1 MKKRKPN
8 VIFIICFV
16 ILIAAV
22 SVGVV
27 YQVRQK
33 QREKAYEK
41 LAEEVVTE
49 PVSEEEPEPESEPE
63 PEKPEIPVDFAALQE
78 QNPDIY
84 AWIRIA
90 DTNVDYPILQ
100 SPGDDDYYL
109 NHTVEGEEGLPGAI
123 YTQYSYNSGCFT
135 DNVTVI
141 YGHNMLNEFFF
152 SRLKDYLDEEFRNSH
167 SEIQIY
173 TPEHIFTYKV
183 VCAVTYDN
191 RHLLYTYDC
200 SDTYEYDRFLSSLQ
214 TERQL
219 PSWIEEPFSVT
230 AEDRMIILSTCN
242 GNPDQRF
249 LVGAVLVNEE

>member
-183 VCAVTYDN
+183 VCAVTYD
-191 RHLLYTYDC
+191 
-200 SDTYEYDRFLSSLQ
+200 
-214 TERQL
+214 
-219 PSWIEEPFSVT
+219 
-230 AEDRMIILSTCN
+230 
-242 GNPDQRF
+242 
-249 LVGAVLVNEE
+249 